1 MPLALFYGWSS
12 TSSELP
18 NTCTINQQPPLEVL
32 HKPAWVYW
40 RRPQNC
46 LQWRPDRG
54 TAGVDSSSTMIRWTT
69 IDCPERLHAIRE
81 ISQGCKSWA
90 LDRSEQVTNRSM
102 EHMNYYKYTYCVSGH
117 SIQMMHWHKT
127 MISILFNV
135 SEMSKCQRHLK
146 SQRYTAPH
154 CAQPPECFDLVCA
167 RLTAFW
173 LVAESRSPRT
183 RKSFRKSLCASKC

>member
-1 MPLALFYGWSS
+1 MHVDFKGLICRRHHIAGCVWNSRVSICMRMKDNVTFHLSTCVSWPCSLVNMPLALFYGWSS

-40 RRPQNC
+40 RQAQNC

-81 ISQGCKSWA
+81 ISEGCKSWA
-90 LDRSEQVTNRSM
+90 LDRSERVTKSVLCFRSFNPNDALAAN
-102 EHMNYYKYTYCVSGH
+102 HDIH
-117 SIQMMHWHKT
+117 S
-127 MISILFNV
+127 
-135 SEMSKCQRHLK
+135 
-146 SQRYTAPH
+146 
-154 CAQPPECFDLVCA
+154 D
-167 RLTAFW
+167 
-173 LVAESRSPRT
+173 
-183 RKSFRKSLCASKC
+183 